1 MEQLYCNNWT
11 ELTSKI
17 KEAKEILGNPKTV
30 WYRGQSNSLFTLVPS
45 LFRIP
50 DGLQREQEVFNRFKQ
65 IASRIQAEG
74 KDDWEL
80 LFSMQHYW
88 IPTRLL
94 DWSEV
99 VGVPLFFA
107 SKYNQTFE
115 GKEAISLYVLDPL
128 QMNLKSQKHNIPQ
141 LPGLTNFNY
150 QKIYFEKDPFAAT
163 FPIAIIPNFN
173 HNRLLAQRGV
183 FTVHPDTHQP
193 IEELCPDCLVKII
206 IPKSV
211 IPEILEFLE
220 IANVDEMTI
229 FPDMQGAAEYL
240 KSLLWKSR
248 K

>member
-1 MEQLYCNNWT
+1 MEQLFCNNWT
-11 ELTSKI
+11 ELTAKI
-17 KEAKEILGNPKTV
+17 KEAKRILGNPNIV

-45 LFRIP
+45 LLRED
-50 DGLQREQEVFNRFKQ
+50 DGLQKEKEIFDRFKQ
-65 IASRIQAEG
+65 ISSRINAEG

-107 SKYNQTFE
+107 SRYNQTFE
-115 GKEAISLYVLDPL
+115 GKEAIALFVLDPL
-128 QMNLKSQKHNIPQ
+128 RMNKKSQKKDIPH
-141 LPGLTNFNY
+141 LPGQSNFNF
-150 QKIYFEKDPFAAT
+150 QNIYFDKDPFAPT
-163 FPIAIIPNFN
+163 FPIAIIPNYN

-183 FTVHPDTHQP
+183 FTVHPDTKVP
-193 IEELCPDCLVKII
+193 VEELCPDSLVKII

-240 KSLLWKSR
+240 KSLIR
-248 K
+248 KTRK